1 MNKKELCNALAEKTG
16 LTEAQKAF
24 NAVIEIVTDEM
35 KRNGRITLIGF
46 GSFSVKQKAARKGM
60 NPTSFAPID
69 IPAKK
74 VVNFKPSIYL
84 NHLLNMTR
92 VIPAYNILAIILL
105 SISSALWS

>member
-1 MNKKELCNALAEKTG
+1 
-16 LTEAQKAF
+16 
-24 NAVIEIVTDEM
+24 
-35 KRNGRITLIGF
+35 
-46 GSFSVKQKAARKGM
+46 M

-84 NHLLNMTR
+84 NHLLNVKKR
-92 VIPAYNILAIILL
+92 GRKGKAKIISAYSILVIISL

>member
-1 MNKKELCNALAEKTG
+1 
-16 LTEAQKAF
+16 
-24 NAVIEIVTDEM
+24 
-35 KRNGRITLIGF
+35 
-46 GSFSVKQKAARKGM
+46 M

-74 VVNFKPSIYL
+74 VVKFQTKYL
-84 NHLLNMTR
+84 PQSSTEYEKKEEEREKTR